1 MRTFFMMPPGDN
13 SHNPI
18 TIGGASGRVYSCA
31 LGATVQVNG
40 DADREALL
48 ANGWAL
54 SSAGGSGATSAR
66 PDPAS
71 TREFH
76 DTTLGKLIVSDG
88 KTWRD
93 PHTGA
98 AV

>member
-48 ANGWAL
+48 ANGWRFQAR
-54 SSAGGSGATSAR
+54 ADPAR
-66 PDPAS
+66 PRRGPLRRAPENSTTPRSAS
-71 TREFH
+71 
-76 DTTLGKLIVSDG
+76 
-88 KTWRD
+88 
-93 PHTGA
+93 
-98 AV
+98 